1 MDATS
6 PITRARA
13 KRLRANMN
21 LPERRL
27 WWALRK
33 SGLDGLKFRR
43 QHPLGPFVLDFYC
56 HAARLAVEV
65 DGGSHGIA
73 GRRES
78 DARRDEWLRDRGI
91 HTLRLS
97 ARLLEDDP
105 GMVLARIREAAARP
119 KH

>member
-1 MDATS
+1 
-6 PITRARA
+6 
-13 KRLRANMN
+13 MN

-27 WWALRK
+27 WWALRD
-33 SGLDGLKFRR
+33 SRLDGLKFRR

-65 DGGSHGIA
+65 DGGSHDIA
-73 GRRES
+73 GRKES
-78 DARRDEWLRDRGI
+78 DVRRDAWLKDRGI
-91 HTLRLS
+91 HTLRLP

-105 GMVLARIREAAARP
+105 AMVLARIREAAARP